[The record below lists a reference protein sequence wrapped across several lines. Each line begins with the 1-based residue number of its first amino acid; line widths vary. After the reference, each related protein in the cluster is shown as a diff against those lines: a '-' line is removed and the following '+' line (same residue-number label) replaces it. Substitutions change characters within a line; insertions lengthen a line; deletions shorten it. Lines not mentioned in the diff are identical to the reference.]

1 MLNTDLA
8 PRLDITFMNS
18 NKIMMCWYLQ
28 VILTFVLG
36 FLMEII
42 WERDALLIGLMV
54 INHHWKSGM
63 WKPVSLDGNEP
74 QMCVHNGV
82 GKSPSI

>member
-1 MLNTDLA
+1 
-8 PRLDITFMNS
+8 
-18 NKIMMCWYLQ
+18 
-28 VILTFVLG
+28 
-36 FLMEII
+36 MEII

-82 GKSPSI
+82 GKITFHLGVILNHTSEFTLIPKDNKETGYCKISQPGSP